1 MLALLGLGTIVLL
14 LASIMTNK
22 LSPLVALITIPLIAA
37 LIGGFGLES
46 AGFMV
51 KGIKSIAPVAT
62 MFVFAIVFFGI
73 LSDAGMMDPI
83 IDRIL
88 KVVGMRPSRITV
100 GTALLATI
108 VHLDGSGAV
117 TFLVTIPAM
126 LPLYDRLKM
135 RRVVLAAI
143 AAMAAGTANMLPWG
157 GPTLRAAASLHVNV
171 TDVFNPMIGV
181 QIIGLLAVFAIAYV
195 LGLRE
200 EKRLGA
206 SGEMDGIDRTE
217 VHTRELTDDEQAL
230 RRPKLFLVNVA
241 LTLAVLG
248 AMISGLVPAAVSF
261 MLGTVIALLV
271 NYPKPGDQKNRIDAH
286 AKAALMMATIL
297 FAAGAFTGI
306 MRESGM
312 LTAMAQTAAGFVSE
326 DFATHMPV
334 MVGML
339 SMPLSLLFDPDSY
352 YFGVM
357 PVIAEVY
364 QTFGGNPIAI
374 GQASIIGQMTTG
386 FPVSPLTAS
395 TFLLIGLSGVSL
407 GEHQRFT
414 IPLVFAVSVIMT
426 VAAVILGVLPF

>member
-1 MLALLGLGTIVLL
+1 MLALLGLATILLL

-22 LSPLVALITIPLIAA
+22 LSPLVALITIPLVAA
-37 LIGGFGLES
+37 LIGGFGFES
-46 AGFMV
+46 ATFMV
-51 KGIKSIAPVAT
+51 NGIKAIAPVAT

-88 KVVGMRPSRITV
+88 KVVGMRPARITM
-100 GTALLATI
+100 GTALLATV

-171 TDVFNPMIGV
+171 TDVFNPMIFV
-181 QIIGLLAVFAIAYV
+181 QITGLVTVFLIAYI
-195 LGLRE
+195 LGVRE
-200 EKRLGA
+200 EKRLSKEGHLA
-206 SGEMDGIDRTE
+206 NIDKTE
-217 VHTRELTDDEQAL
+217 VHTRELSEEDQAL

-248 AMISGLVPAAVSF
+248 SMISGYLPAAVSF
-261 MLGTVIALLV
+261 MLGTVFALLI
-271 NYPKPGDQKNRIDAH
+271 NYPKISEQKGRIDAH

-306 MRESGM
+306 MRGSGM
-312 LTAMAQTAAGFVSE
+312 LTAMAETAANFVSAE
-326 DFATHMPV
+326 FASHLPV
-334 MVGML
+334 MVGFL

-357 PVIAEVY
+357 PVIAGVY
-364 QTFGGNPIAI
+364 ETFGGNPISI

-395 TFLLIGLSGVSL
+395 TFLLIGLSGISL

-414 IPLVFAVSVIMT
+414 IPLVFAVSAIMT
-426 VAAVILGVLPF
+426 VAAVIFGVFPL

>member
-1 MLALLGLGTIVLL
+1 MLAFLGLATILL
-14 LASIMTNK
+14 LLVSIMTNK
-22 LSPLVALITIPLIAA
+22 LSPLVALITIPLLAA
-37 LIGGFGLES
+37 LVGGFGLET

-51 KGIKSIAPVAT
+51 AGLKKIAPVAV

-88 KVVGMRPSRITV
+88 KVVGMRPSRITL

-157 GPTLRAAASLHVNV
+157 GPTLRAASALHVNV
-171 TDVFNPMIGV
+171 TEVFNPMVIV
-181 QIIGLLAVFAIAYV
+181 QITGLIAVFAISYF

-200 EKRLGA
+200 EKRLGNE
-206 SGEMDGIDRTE
+206 GHLEGIDHTE
-217 VHTRELTDDEQAL
+217 VHTRELTDDEKAL
-230 RRPKLFLVNVA
+230 RRPHLFLVNVA
-241 LTLAVLG
+241 LTIAVLG
-248 AMISGLVPAAVSF
+248 AMISGYLPAAISF
-261 MLGTVIALLV
+261 MLGTVVALLV
-271 NYPKPGDQKNRIDAH
+271 NYPKPGDQKTRIDAH

-326 DFATHMPV
+326 GFASRMPV
-334 MVGML
+334 LVGAL

-364 QTFGGNPIAI
+364 QTFGGDPIAI

-414 IPLVFAVSVIMT
+414 IPLVFAVSLIMT
-426 VAAVILGVLPF
+426 VAAVIFGVLPL